1 MKGPK
6 MLKTISVLAF
16 NGSNQNNP
24 AKFQV
29 FIYFWFGRNVLNF
42 IFNILLEWSVF
53 IRDALFG
60 QISPTTVDN
69 RPTDNRRTK
78 R

>member
-1 MKGPK
+1 

-29 FIYFWFGRNVLNF
+29 LFYFLSGRNILNF
-42 IFNILLEWSVF
+42 ISNILLEWSVF
-53 IRDALFG
+53 IRNTLFG
-60 QISPTTVDN
+60 QISSTTVDN
-69 RPTDNRRTK
+69 RQTDNRRTK